1 MKNNFQKNFISR
13 LEKFCQ
19 CEAIYESL
27 FRRYYPYGG
36 IISPLI
42 GFSGLDGGLEGLE
55 KSYENYLKSDFTKRN
70 LTKDRKGRRTNGDL
84 AQFFYQNLI
93 PPLKLTIDI
102 NLQLK
107 LLKNYEI
114 QLQQQKLRVGLE

>member
-1 MKNNFQKNFISR
+1 M
-13 LEKFCQ
+13 
-19 CEAIYESL
+19 
-27 FRRYYPYGG
+27 
-36 IISPLI
+36 I

-84 AQFFYQNLI
+84 AQFLSESNS

-107 LLKNYEI
+107 LFEE
-114 QLQQQKLRVGLE
+114 LRNSIATAKTL